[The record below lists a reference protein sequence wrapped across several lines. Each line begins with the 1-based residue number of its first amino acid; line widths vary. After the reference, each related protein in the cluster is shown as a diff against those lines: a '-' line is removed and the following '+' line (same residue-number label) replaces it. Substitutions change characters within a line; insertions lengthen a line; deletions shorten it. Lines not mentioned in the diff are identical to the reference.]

1 MNNELAAIFD
11 RIANG
16 QFTDADKATLQQLL
30 ESGDREVKVQLA
42 KYNINITDGNN
53 VHIGDNTSHTNRM
66 PNSQVSS
73 SSIVV
78 GFLVD
83 VSASMMSSMSSVKN
97 KNDKDSSRFDS
108 FRESFRK
115 VVNRANTLSLPPE
128 AKISQR
134 VFALGFGFPS
144 PWAYISGDSGE
155 KVRDLLAISNTP
167 HSTISL
173 KQLNDDWDEY
183 DKNINNMVWRMGGGT
198 PMKQAFLLAE
208 ERFEEELGKSPYSGE
223 PILFVLSDGEPTD
236 IDDSNEEVVE
246 IALRLQSKGIV
257 IISCYLTSDNIIK
270 SRYLYSEVLPEW
282 EEGAKLMF
290 ECSSIAK
297 RDSLPAQYF
306 LEHKWEFQSKQKS
319 RFFAQINETSN
330 LDEYTEV
337 INSFINQDSHQR

>member
-1 MNNELAAIFD
+1 MDSEQLNSIITRVRE
-11 RIANG
+11 G
-16 QFTDADKATLQQLL
+16 THTQTDMMLL
-30 ESGDREVKVQLA
+30 HSLLKDGDREVKLQIA
-42 KYNINITDGNN
+42 KYNINITDGKNI
-53 VHIGDNTSHTNRM
+53 HIGDQTSHTSKTQ
-66 PNSQVSS
+66 NSQVSS
-73 SSIVV
+73 SPMVV

-83 VSASMMSSMSSVKN
+83 VSASMMSSVKN

-108 FRESFRK
+108 FRESLRK
-115 VVNRANTLSLPPE
+115 VVKRANTLNLPLE
-128 AKISQR
+128 AKNSQR
-134 VFALGFGFPS
+134 FFALGFGFPN

-155 KVRDLLAISNTP
+155 KVRDLLDISNTSN
-167 HSTISL
+167 STISF
-173 KQLNDDWDEY
+173 KQLIDDWDEY
-183 DKNINNMVWRMGGGT
+183 DKNIDNMVWRMGGVT

-208 ERFEEELGKSPYSGE
+208 ERFEKELGKPPYSGE
-223 PILFVLSDGEPTD
+223 SILFVLSDGEPTD

-246 IALRLQSKGIV
+246 IALRLKSKGIV

-270 SRYLYSEVLPEW
+270 PRYLYSEVLPEW

-297 RDSLPAQYF
+297 IDSFPAQHF

-337 INSFINQDSHQR
+337 INSFINQDPHQR

>member
-16 QFTDADKATLQQLL
+16 QFTDADKATLQQLS
-30 ESGDREVKVQLA
+30 ESGDREVTVQLA
-42 KYNINITDGNN
+42 KYNINIADGK
-53 VHIGDNTSHTNRM
+53 VIHIGDNTSHTNKM
-66 PNSQVSS
+66 SHSKVSNSRR
-73 SSIVV
+73 VV

-83 VSASMMSSMSSVKN
+83 VSASMMSSVKN

-108 FRESFRK
+108 FRESLRK
-115 VVNRANTLSLPPE
+115 VVDRAKTLNLPPE
-128 AKISQR
+128 AKNGQSF
-134 VFALGFGFPS
+134 FALGFGFPN

-155 KVRDLLAISNTP
+155 KVRDLLDISNTSN
-167 HSTISL
+167 STISF
-173 KQLNDDWDEY
+173 KQLIDDWDEY
-183 DKNINNMVWRMGGGT
+183 DKNIDNMVWQMGGGT

-208 ERFEEELGKSPYSGE
+208 ERFEKELGKPPYSGE
-223 PILFVLSDGEPTD
+223 SILFVLSDGEPTD

-257 IISCYLTSDNIIK
+257 IISFYLTSDNIIK

-290 ECSSIAK
+290 ECASIAK
-297 RDSLPAQYF
+297 PDSLPAQF
-306 LEHKWEFQSKQKS
+306 FREDKWEFQSKQKS
-319 RFFAQINETSN
+319 RFFTQINETSN